1 MYKEKIDEMIFN
13 ARKEKKSD
21 VVLVY
26 QDVKNEFLKF
36 RTAEKNVGKELT
48 EDKEIEIIR
57 KMVKARNESGEIYEK
72 AGRAEQATK
81 EFNEKKILE
90 ALLPAGPSEDD
101 IRATIVKFLDGRD
114 SITQKEMGQ
123 VIKFVKENLKGVDGK
138 VVSDIVKTYIK

>member
-72 AGRAEQATK
+72 AGRAEQAAK

-101 IRATIVKFLDGRD
+101 IRSTIVKFLDGRN

-123 VIKFVKENLKGVDGK
+123 AIKFVKENLKGVDGK

>member
-72 AGRAEQATK
+72 AGRAEQAAK

-101 IRATIVKFLDGRD
+101 IRSTIIKFLDGRD

-123 VIKFVKENLKGVDGK
+123 AIKFVKENLKGVDGK

>member
-72 AGRAEQATK
+72 AGRAEQAAK

-101 IRATIVKFLDGRD
+101 IRSTIVKFLDGRD

-123 VIKFVKENLKGVDGK
+123 AIKFVKENLKGVDGK

>member
-57 KMVKARNESGEIYEK
+57 KMVKARNESGELYEK
-72 AGRAEQATK
+72 AGRAEQAAK

-101 IRATIVKFLDGRD
+101 IRSTIVKFLDGRD

-123 VIKFVKENLKGVDGK
+123 AIKFVKENLKGVDGK

>member
-57 KMVKARNESGEIYEK
+57 KMVKARNESGEIYKK
-72 AGRAEQATK
+72 AGRAEQAAK

-101 IRATIVKFLDGRD
+101 IRATIVKFLNGRD

-138 VVSDIVKTYIK
+138 IVSDIVKTYIK

>member
-72 AGRAEQATK
+72 AGRAEQAAK

-101 IRATIVKFLDGRD
+101 IRSTIVKFLDGRD

-138 VVSDIVKTYIK
+138 IVSDIVKTYIK

>member
-72 AGRAEQATK
+72 AGRPEQAAK

-101 IRATIVKFLDGRD
+101 IRSTIIKFLDGRD

-123 VIKFVKENLKGVDGK
+123 AIKFVKENLKGVDGK